1 MDTSVHTSKNMTKC
15 ISIEQTKKS
24 SYNCV
29 NNNIK
34 NNQYYLDTNSFFPSQ
49 SPPNY
54 FLKTLEKRYKYYQ
67 HNLK

>member
-1 MDTSVHTSKNMTKC
+1 MDNSLHTSKNKTKC
-15 ISIEQTKKS
+15 ITIEQNKKS

-29 NNNIK
+29 NNNIENK
-34 NNQYYLDTNSFFPSQ
+34 QYYLDCNSFFPSQ

-54 FLKTLEKRYKYYQ
+54 FLKTLEKRYKFYQ